1 MPSVLIVEDELEIAE
16 LIKFILIRE
25 GFEGVDIATTYH
37 QAIEFINR
45 KYDAYLLDINL
56 GDGSG
61 YDLGKL
67 IRAQTDAPIIYVS
80 ANTQDKDKIK
90 GFQNGADDYITKP
103 FNPME
108 LAFRVKVN
116 VDRYLKAAKPDNA
129 AYTFDER
136 NAELIV
142 GEEKYL
148 LSGKQYLLM
157 QFLYER
163 QNQICTKEQ
172 IYEAVWENQFV
183 DDNTVMVHIRKLR
196 EKLEENPSQPKL
208 LVTSRGV
215 GYILKSGEDNGR
227 Q

>member
-1 MPSVLIVEDELEIAE
+1 MPSILIVEDELEIAE
-16 LIKFILIRE
+16 LIKFILVRE
-25 GFEGVDIATTYH
+25 GFEKIDIAATFT
-37 QAIEFINR
+37 QAKSMI
-45 KYDAYLLDINL
+45 KSSYDTYLLDINL

-61 YDLGKL
+61 YDLGNE
-67 IRAQTDAPIIYVS
+67 IRKMTDAPILYVS

-108 LAFRVKVN
+108 LAVRVKVN
-116 VDRYLKAAKPDNA
+116 VDRYIKSSSKKQSH
-129 AYTFDER
+129 YSFDER

-142 GEEKYL
+142 GGEKYL

-157 QFLYER
+157 QYLYEH
-163 QNQICTKEQ
+163 QDEICTKEQ

-196 EKLEENPSQPKL
+196 EKLEKNPSQPQVL
-208 LVTSRGV
+208 LTSRGV
-215 GYILKSGEDNGR
+215 GYILKSGDNK
-227 Q
+227 

>member
-1 MPSVLIVEDELEIAE
+1 MPSILIVEDEREIAE
-16 LIKFILIRE
+16 LIKFILIKE
-25 GFEGVDIATTYH
+25 GFETVDIASTY
-37 QAIEFINR
+37 AEANTMINR
-45 KYDAYLLDINL
+45 PYDTYLLDINL

-61 YDLGKL
+61 YDLGNT
-67 IRAQTDAPIIYVS
+67 IRKHTDAPILYVS
-80 ANTQDKDKIK
+80 ANTQDRDKIK

-108 LAFRVKVN
+108 LAARVKVN
-116 VDRYLKAAKPDNA
+116 MDRYLKTGHRIGAL
-129 AYTFDER
+129 YHFDEH
-136 NAELIV
+136 NAELVV
-142 GEEKYL
+142 GKARYL

-157 QFLYER
+157 QYLYEH
-163 QNQICTKEQ
+163 QDVLCTKEQ

-208 LVTSRGV
+208 LVTVRGV
-215 GYILKSGEDNGR
+215 GYILRSGVN

>member
-25 GFEGVDIATTYH
+25 GFEGVDIAATYH

-67 IRAQTDAPIIYVS
+67 IRAQTEAPIIYVS
-80 ANTQDKDKIK
+80 ANTQDRDKIK

-116 VDRYLKAAKPDNA
+116 VDRYLKAAKPNNA
-129 AYTFDER
+129 PYIFDER

-215 GYILKSGEDNGR
+215 GYILKSGDDNGR

>member
-16 LIKFILIRE
+16 LIRFILIRE
-25 GFEGVDIATTYH
+25 GFEGVDIAVTYH

-80 ANTQDKDKIK
+80 ANTQDRDKIK

-116 VDRYLKAAKPDNA
+116 VDRYLKAAKPNNA
-129 AYTFDER
+129 PYTFDER

-142 GEEKYL
+142 GEVKYL

-215 GYILKSGEDNGR
+215 GYILKSGDDNGR

>member
-1 MPSVLIVEDELEIAE
+1 MPSILIVEDELEIAE

-25 GFEGVDIATTYH
+25 GFERVDIAPSFTEAKSMITTP
-37 QAIEFINR
+37 
-45 KYDAYLLDINL
+45 YDTYLLDINL

-61 YDLGKL
+61 YDLGNQ
-67 IRAQTDAPIIYVS
+67 IREMSDAPILYVS
-80 ANTQDKDKIK
+80 ANTQDRDKIK

-108 LAFRVKVN
+108 LAVRVKVN
-116 VDRYLKAAKPDNA
+116 VERYLKTDAKKQSQPKPH
-129 AYTFDER
+129 YTFDTH

-142 GEEKYL
+142 GEERFL
-148 LSGKQYLLM
+148 LSGKLYALM
-157 QFLYER
+157 QFLYAH
-163 QNQICTKEQ
+163 QDQICTKEQ
-172 IYEAVWENQFV
+172 IYEAVWGNQYV

-196 EKLEENPSQPKL
+196 EKLEVDPSHPKI

-215 GYILKSGEDNGR
+215 GYILKSVA

>member
-116 VDRYLKAAKPDNA
+116 VDRYLKAAKPNNT

>member
-1 MPSVLIVEDELEIAE
+1 MPSILIVEDEIEIAE
-16 LIKFILIRE
+16 LIKFILKRE
-25 GFEGVDIATTYH
+25 GFNTVDIASTFN
-37 QAIEFINR
+37 QAKEMIINP
-45 KYDAYLLDINL
+45 YDAYLLDINL

-61 YDLGKL
+61 YDLGND
-67 IRAQTDAPIIYVS
+67 IRKITDAPILYVS
-80 ANTQDKDKIK
+80 ANTQDRDKIK

-108 LAFRVKVN
+108 LAVRVKVN
-116 VDRYLKAAKPDNA
+116 VDRYLKTGGARNA
-129 AYTFDER
+129 LFNFDER
-136 NAELIV
+136 NGELTV
-142 GEEKYL
+142 RDQKYL

-157 QFLYER
+157 QYLYEHKDE
-163 QNQICTKEQ
+163 ICTKEQ

-196 EKLEENPSQPKL
+196 EKLEEDPSHPKL

-215 GYILKSGEDNGR
+215 GYILNTGTR